1 MTNENSMMDSQ
12 GSRTDIPQATPGAM
26 LKAAREAAK
35 LSEDDI
41 ATELRIPLGNV
52 QSLESDQYENLAS
65 ETFVLGYI
73 RAYARILQLDAE
85 SYIKA
90 YHQYRGQLN
99 DTTATLTKSV
109 EKDQEQASGKTSTWR
124 KTSTWV
130 AGFLVAWLLL
140 FNLFSQDPETQETL
154 SAQSDMVSSEP
165 VAATAVVP
173 EVSEVPGQD
182 LNATNENVEI
192 EAAAI
197 EAAVENTVEAEAV
210 TVQETAAAEEVAEP
224 VTDIAIPTD
233 NGLDTL
239 VMTFSGECWLE
250 VTDARGDVLSADLQQ
265 DGDQV
270 VLQGEAPFEVMLGN
284 VRAVTAVL
292 NDEPVDLQPRGF
304 RKTLRTKIGE

>member
-12 GSRTDIPQATPGAM
+12 GSRTDIPQTTPGAL
-26 LKAAREAAK
+26 LKAARVAANF
-35 LSEDDI
+35 SENDI

-52 QSLESDQYENLAS
+52 QSLEADQYENLAS

-85 SYIKA
+85 SFIKA

-99 DTTATLTKSV
+99 ETTATLTKSV
-109 EKDQEQASGKTSTWR
+109 DSDQEHGSDKTSVWR

-130 AGFLVAWLLL
+130 VGFLVAWLLL
-140 FNLFSQDPETQETL
+140 FNLFSQEPETQETL
-154 SAQSDMVSSEP
+154 SAQSDMVSSES
-165 VAATAVVP
+165 VAATAVGP
-173 EVSEVPGQD
+173 EAPAKD
-182 LNATNENVEI
+182 LNATDKSVEG
-192 EAAAI
+192 
-197 EAAVENTVEAEAV
+197 EAAVENTAEPE
-210 TVQETAAAEEVAEP
+210 TVAAEEASVTGGLVVDAP
-224 VTDIAIPTD
+224 VDEAPVDDIRAATD